1 MYKVSATCDRAT
13 AERLSDVLADM
24 DPSPA
29 GAVSTEEVTRVTW
42 RIDAFCHDE
51 ESVQACI
58 SIIESEAEG
67 LSVAHEKLADKD
79 WVAES
84 LKGLPAVE
92 AGPYYVAGAHELTN
106 LEGGRIPIWIEAGPA
121 FGTGHHGTTKGCLE
135 ALSDVAKKR
144 KLGKV
149 LDIGTGSAVL
159 AIAAMKSGASLAVA
173 SDIDAESI
181 RIAKINAENNKIGR
195 NLHLLVA
202 TGANNTFIRNQ
213 GKYDTVMAN
222 ILARPLVSLSSDITK
237 LTKDGGYIILSGL
250 LNHQEPQV
258 KAAFSNRGLA
268 LVDRRRLG
276 AWSTLV
282 YRKPVKNKQVAPL
295 GRDPWMED
303 NLFDPAEFFGLI

>member
-1 MYKVSATCDRAT
+1 MYKVSAICDRAT
-13 AERLSDVLADM
+13 AERISDVLADM

-29 GAVSTEEVTRVTW
+29 GAVSTEEATRVSW

-51 ESVQACI
+51 ESAQACVA
-58 SIIESEAEG
+58 IIESEGDG
-67 LSVAHEKLADKD
+67 LSASHEKLDDKD

-92 AGPYYVAGAHELTN
+92 AGPYYVAGAHELTR
-106 LEGGRIPIWIEAGPA
+106 LEGGRIPVWIEAGPA

-135 ALSDVAKKR
+135 ALADVAKKR

-159 AIAAMKSGASLAVA
+159 AIAAMKSGASMAVA
-173 SDIDAESI
+173 SDIDPESI
-181 RIAKINAENNKIGR
+181 RIAKINADNNKMGR

-202 TGANNTFIRNQ
+202 TGANNAFIRNQ

-237 LTKDGGYIILSGL
+237 LTKPGGYIILSGL
-250 LNHQEPQV
+250 LTHQEPQV
-258 KAAFSNRGLA
+258 KAAFAGRNLTM
-268 LVDRRRLG
+268 VDRRRLG

-282 YRKPVKNKQVAPL
+282 FKKPAQKSSTKRL
-295 GRDPWMED
+295 HRDPWMDD
-303 NLFDPAEFFGLI
+303 NLFDPAEFFGIL

>member
-1 MYKVSATCDRAT
+1 MYKVSAICDRAT
-13 AERLSDVLADM
+13 AERISDVLADM

-29 GAVSTEEVTRVTW
+29 GAVSTEEATRVSW

-51 ESVQACI
+51 ESAQACVA
-58 SIIESEAEG
+58 IIESEGDG
-67 LSVAHEKLADKD
+67 LSASHEKLDDKD

-92 AGPYYVAGAHELTN
+92 AGPYYVAGAHELTR
-106 LEGGRIPIWIEAGPA
+106 LEGGRIPVWIEAGPA

-135 ALSDVAKKR
+135 ALADVAKKR

-159 AIAAMKSGASLAVA
+159 AIAAMKSGASMAVA
-173 SDIDAESI
+173 SDIDPESI
-181 RIAKINAENNKIGR
+181 RIAKINADNNKMGR

-202 TGANNTFIRNQ
+202 TGANNAFIRNQ

-237 LTKDGGYIILSGL
+237 LTKPGGYIILSGL
-250 LNHQEPQV
+250 LTHQEPQV
-258 KAAFSNRGLA
+258 KAAFAGRNLA
-268 LVDRRRLG
+268 MVNRRRLG

-282 YRKPVKNKQVAPL
+282 FKKPAQKSSTKRL
-295 GRDPWMED
+295 HRDPWMDD
-303 NLFDPAEFFGLI
+303 NLFDPAEFFGIL

>member
-1 MYKVSATCDRAT
+1 MYKVSAICDRAT
-13 AERLSDVLADM
+13 AERISDVLADM

-29 GAVSTEEVTRVTW
+29 GAVSTEEATRVSW

-58 SIIESEAEG
+58 SIIESEGEG
-67 LSVAHEKLADKD
+67 LSAAHEKLDDKD

-92 AGPYYVAGAHELTN
+92 AGPYYVAGAHELTR
-106 LEGGRIPIWIEAGPA
+106 LAGGRIPVWIEAGPA

-135 ALSDVAKKR
+135 ALADVAKKR

-159 AIAAMKSGASLAVA
+159 AIAAMKSGASMAVA
-173 SDIDAESI
+173 SDIDPESI
-181 RIAKINAENNKIGR
+181 RIAKINAENNKMGR

-202 TGANNTFIRNQ
+202 TGANNAFIRNQ

-222 ILARPLVSLSSDITK
+222 ILARPLVSLSSDINK

-258 KAAFSNRGLA
+258 KAAFAGRNLA

-282 YRKPVKNKQVAPL
+282 FKKPLKQKTKKRPA
-295 GRDPWMED
+295 RDPWMDD
-303 NLFDPAEFFGLI
+303 NLFDPAEYFGI

>member
-1 MYKVSATCDRAT
+1 MYKVSAICDRAT
-13 AERLSDVLADM
+13 AERISDVLADM

-29 GAVSTEEVTRVTW
+29 GAVSTEEATRVSW

-51 ESVQACI
+51 ESAQACVA
-58 SIIESEAEG
+58 IIESEGDG
-67 LSVAHEKLADKD
+67 LSASHEKLDDKD

-92 AGPYYVAGAHELTN
+92 AGPYYVAGAHELTR
-106 LEGGRIPIWIEAGPA
+106 LEGGRIPVWIEAGPA

-135 ALSDVAKKR
+135 ALADVAKKR

-159 AIAAMKSGASLAVA
+159 AIAAMKSGASMAVA
-173 SDIDAESI
+173 SDIDPESI
-181 RIAKINAENNKIGR
+181 RIAKINADNNKMGR

-202 TGANNTFIRNQ
+202 TGANNAFIRNQ

-237 LTKDGGYIILSGL
+237 LTKPGGYIILSGL
-250 LNHQEPQV
+250 LTHQEPQV
-258 KAAFSNRGLA
+258 KAAFAGRNLA
-268 LVDRRRLG
+268 MVDRRRLG

-282 YRKPVKNKQVAPL
+282 FKKPAQKSSTKRL
-295 GRDPWMED
+295 HRDPWMDD
-303 NLFDPAEFFGLI
+303 NLFDPAEFFGIL

>member
-1 MYKVSATCDRAT
+1 MYKVSAICDRAT
-13 AERLSDVLADM
+13 AERLSDILADM

-29 GAVSTEEVTRVTW
+29 GAVSTEEATRVAW
-42 RIDAFCHDE
+42 RLDAFCHDE
-51 ESVQACI
+51 ESAQQCI
-58 SIIESEAEG
+58 SIIETEAEG
-67 LSVAHEKLADKD
+67 ISASHEKLADKD

-135 ALSDVAKKR
+135 ALAKVASKR

-159 AIAAMKSGASLAVA
+159 AIAAIKSGANMCVA
-173 SDIDAESI
+173 SDIDPESI
-181 RIAKINAENNKIGR
+181 RIAKINAENNKMGR

-222 ILARPLVSLSSDITK
+222 ILARPLVSLSSDINK

-258 KAAFSNRGLA
+258 KAAFAGRNLS
-268 LVDRRRLG
+268 LVERRRLG
-276 AWSTLV
+276 AWTTLV
-282 YRKPVKNKQVAPL
+282 FRKPSKNVDIQRQ

-303 NLFDPAEFFGLI
+303 NLFDPALFFGIA